1 MEAYDDD
8 EFDDILAD
16 QIEAQECR
24 QAPSPPPFD
33 QPAAAA
39 AGSSGT
45 ARDSAPP
52 GTASAAVQA
61 SGTGEVLPHS
71 GSMHGSAP
79 SQSQLPTSQLTG
91 PEFNTA
97 GEEITYP
104 SSDEDS
110 ILDGYH
116 PSNTEGQSFSQPAEL
131 TQRAAAAQ
139 RAAQAEADAYSE
151 GLHMDVSLGSQR
163 LNCRVR
169 NARSNADSRHLSRPT
184 HSGQLLTTPIAQL
197 MQEVRHFHS
206 EALNSHRAFAPM
218 YRGASTCTWKHP
230 ALD

>member
-16 QIEAQECR
+16 QIEAQEWSR
-24 QAPSPPPFD
+24 APSPPPFE
-33 QPAAAA
+33 PAAAA

-45 ARDSAPP
+45 GRDTAAPVV
-52 GTASAAVQA
+52 GSAAAQA
-61 SGTGEVLPHS
+61 SGTGEILTQS

-79 SQSQLPTSQLTG
+79 SQSQLHASQLTG

-116 PSNTEGQSFSQPAEL
+116 PSNTEGQSFSQTAEF

-151 GLHMDVSLGSQR
+151 GLLMDVSLGAQR
-163 LNCRVR
+163 LTCRVR
-169 NARSNADSRHLSRPT
+169 NARSNADSRQSSRPV
-184 HSGQLLTTPIAQL
+184 HSGQLLATSIEQL
-197 MQEVRHFHS
+197 MQEVWHVPRTDG
-206 EALNSHRAFAPM
+206 
-218 YRGASTCTWKHP
+218 RGTW
-230 ALD
+230 LV